1 MERGPIPTLG
11 ELQRA
16 TPWVWLWCERC
27 QHHAPLAC
35 AVAVIRWG
43 ADMSS
48 DRLRQR
54 ARGSSCGKKGAT
66 IQHPGWGGNDV
77 GFLPFRNTPYK
88 KRDRRAFGQSRQAS
102 SPSGRLTKTNAASI
116 VPAMRKAASCA
127 FQSFDCHMAKYSPP
141 ITTKPKNHRQKP
153 SVNPA
158 TAQSFARLKILALA
172 RNRLSRTT
180 APSASKRP
188 VETSVAMI
196 NA

>member
-1 MERGPIPTLG
+1 MVFRPRFRGVFCTRQKLVPLGHGAGPIPTLG

-43 ADMSS
+43 ADASS

-54 ARGSSCGKKGAT
+54 ARCSACGKKGAT

-141 ITTKPKNHRQKP
+141 ITTKPVSYTHLTLPTK
-153 SVNPA
+153 A
-158 TAQSFARLKILALA
+158 
-172 RNRLSRTT
+172 
-180 APSASKRP
+180 
-188 VETSVAMI
+188 
-196 NA
+196 